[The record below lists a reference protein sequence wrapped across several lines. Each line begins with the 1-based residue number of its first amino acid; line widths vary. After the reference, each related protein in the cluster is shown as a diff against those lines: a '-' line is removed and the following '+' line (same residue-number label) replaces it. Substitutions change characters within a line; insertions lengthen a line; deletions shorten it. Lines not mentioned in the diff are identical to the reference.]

1 MDELR
6 GIDLN
11 LIVTLDAILTE
22 RNLTRAA
29 EVLGTTQ
36 PTVSGAVARLR
47 TLLDDPLLIRS
58 GRTSE
63 LTEKAQALQPVV
75 RAALSEIDRTL
86 NVRPMFDPHRSD
98 RQFRLSASDYALS
111 VMTAPLLEVLGV
123 EAPGV
128 SVEFS
133 PQGALDPIDLL
144 RDDVAIASASH
155 GVPGKR
161 RSLFSDTMVCIVR
174 SGHPSLDDDGLGLDD
189 LVTLPYVQVALADGI
204 VMYADETL
212 AEHGIAPRVARTVP
226 GFLPVPF
233 AVAGTDM
240 FGFVPARLAD
250 LYAGELD
257 LVVARIPVQL
267 PVLVE
272 SVFWHPSRDDDPAL
286 RWLLTILRTVAERVE
301 FAGDPA

>member
-1 MDELR
+1 MDDLR

-11 LIVTLDAILTE
+11 LVVMLDAILTE

-29 EVLGTTQ
+29 EALGTTQ
-36 PTVSGAVARLR
+36 PTVSGAMARLR
-47 TLLDDPLLIRS
+47 VLLDDPLLIRS

-63 LTEKAQALQPVV
+63 LTDKARALHPVV
-75 RAALSEIDRTL
+75 RAALTEIDRTL
-86 NVRPMFDPHRSD
+86 GVRPMFDARTSD

-111 VMTAPLLEVLGV
+111 VMTAPLLDVLKA

-128 SVEFS
+128 SIEFS
-133 PQGALDPIDLL
+133 PRGALDPLDLL
-144 RDDVAIASASH
+144 RDDVAIASVSP
-155 GVPGKR
+155 GVPGRR
-161 RSLFSDTMVCIVR
+161 RSLFSDTMVCVVR
-174 SGHPSLDDDGLGLDD
+174 RDHPRLTDGALGLDD
-189 LVTLPYVQVALADGI
+189 LVTLPYVQVALANGV

-212 AEHGIAPRVARTVP
+212 TALGLDPRVARTVP

-250 LYAGELD
+250 LYADDLD

-286 RWLLTILRTVAERVE
+286 RWLLRILHTVAERVE
-301 FAGDPA
+301 FAGEAV